1 MTLVRLVA
9 RPMLASI
16 FVVQGVNTLRD
27 PQPITPAAQRLTDKV
42 APTLQQASSAAP
54 TDAETLARVNGAVQA
69 GAGIALAAGKCPRLA
84 ALTLTATLVPTTL
97 ARHAFWEADSD
108 EDKRTQRVHF
118 LKNVSLAGGLLVAGV
133 DRAGKPGMRWRAK
146 RATAEAKREGK
157 LVSSGAKRK
166 AKKAAG
172 QAKKQQRKI
181 RRSTS

>member
-54 TDAETLARVNGAVQA
+54 TDAETLARVNGALQA
-69 GAGIALAAGKCPRLA
+69 GAGIALATGKCPRLA
-84 ALTLTATLVPTTL
+84 ALTLAATLVPTTL
-97 ARHAFWEADSD
+97 ARHAFWETESD
-108 EDKRTQRVHF
+108 EDKTTQRVHF

-133 DRAGKPGMRWRAK
+133 DRAGKPGMKWRAK

-166 AKKAAG
+166 AKK
-172 QAKKQQRKI
+172 QQRKL
-181 RRSTS
+181 RRATS